1 MALTFAGGLPLGGMG
16 AGNRPREKLHPA
28 PVVRNRS
35 MDSTKALIIAG
46 AGAIGGA
53 MNAVAGGGT
62 MVTFPALIWAGLDPM
77 VANMT
82 STVALFP
89 GMPVGIWSFRKHLK
103 ELTAW
108 LKVLAPISL
117 LGGLAGAV
125 LLLKAGAGIF
135 NAIVPWLLLMATV
148 LLMVNG
154 VVQRWMK
161 KNLAGKPGAD
171 IHQAPPLKLWSILFL
186 AAVAVYGG
194 YFGAG
199 IGIMALAAMG
209 LLGLTDIN
217 EMNALKVVLTMLMN
231 FAAVVWFIL
240 GKGVV
245 WDHALCLMAGSMI
258 GYWFGSHLAQRIPP
272 AYVRGVAVA
281 IGLAISVQLFWKQV
295 RG

>member
-1 MALTFAGGLPLGGMG
+1 
-16 AGNRPREKLHPA
+16 
-28 PVVRNRS
+28 

-46 AGAIGGA
+46 AGMIGGA
-53 MNAVAGGGT
+53 MNAMAGGGT
-62 MVTFPALIWAGLDPM
+62 MVTFPALMWSGLSPM
-77 VANMT
+77 LANMT

-103 ELTAW
+103 ELTTW

-117 LGGLAGAV
+117 LGGLAGAI
-125 LLLKAGAGIF
+125 LLLKAGSDAF
-135 NAIVPWLLLMATV
+135 NKIVPWLLLMATI

-161 KNLAGKPGAD
+161 KKLAGKPGAD
-171 IHQAPPLKLWSILFL
+171 IHKTPPLKLWSILFL
-186 AAVAVYGG
+186 AGVAVYGG

-231 FAAVVWFIL
+231 FAAVVWFII

-245 WDHALCLMAGSMI
+245 WDHAIVLMIGSML
-258 GYWFGSHLAQRIPP
+258 GYWGGSHIAQRIPP
-272 AYVRGVAVA
+272 AYVRGVGVV
-281 IGLAISVQLFWKQV
+281 IGLVISIQLFWKQAH
-295 RG
+295 GS

>member
-1 MALTFAGGLPLGGMG
+1 
-16 AGNRPREKLHPA
+16 
-28 PVVRNRS
+28 
-35 MDSTKALIIAG
+35 MDSTKAVIIAG

-53 MNAVAGGGT
+53 MNAMAGGGT
-62 MVTFPALIWAGLDPM
+62 MVTFPALIWSGLDPM

-103 ELTAW
+103 ELTTW

-117 LGGLAGAV
+117 LGGLAGAI
-125 LLLKAGAGIF
+125 LLLKAGSGIF
-135 NAIVPWLLLMATV
+135 NAIVPWLLLMATF
-148 LLMVNG
+148 LLMING

-161 KNLAGKPGAD
+161 KKLAGRMGAD

-186 AAVAVYGG
+186 GAVAVYGG

-209 LLGLTDIN
+209 LLGLTNIN

-231 FAAVVWFIL
+231 FAAVVWFIAK
-240 GKGVV
+240 GGVV
-245 WDHALCLMAGSMI
+245 WDHAVCLMLGSMS
-258 GYWFGSHLAQRIPP
+258 GYWIGSHVAQRIPA
-272 AYVRGVAVA
+272 AYVRGVAVV
-281 IGLAISVQLFWKQV
+281 IGLVISLQLFWKQMH
-295 RG
+295 G

>member
-1 MALTFAGGLPLGGMG
+1 
-16 AGNRPREKLHPA
+16 
-28 PVVRNRS
+28 

-46 AGAIGGA
+46 AGMIGGM
-53 MNAVAGGGT
+53 MNAMAGGGT
-62 MVTFPALIWAGLDPM
+62 MVTFPALMWTGLSPM

-89 GMPVGIWSFRKHLK
+89 GMPVGIWAFRSHLK
-103 ELTAW
+103 DLTSW
-108 LKVLAPISL
+108 LKILAPISL
-117 LGGLAGAV
+117 LGGLAGAI
-125 LLLKAGAGIF
+125 LLLKAGSGTF
-135 NAIVPWLLLMATV
+135 DLIVPWLLLMATV

-154 VVQRWMK
+154 VVQRWLK
-161 KNLAGKPGAD
+161 RRSARLGVHHASKTPR
-171 IHQAPPLKLWSILFL
+171 LKLWSILFL

-231 FAAVVWFIL
+231 FAAVLWFII

-272 AYVRGVAVA
+272 AYVRGVAIA

>member
-1 MALTFAGGLPLGGMG
+1 M
-16 AGNRPREKLHPA
+16 LHRA
-28 PVVRNRS
+28 AFVRKRG

-62 MVTFPALIWAGLDPM
+62 MVTFPSLIWAGLDPM
-77 VANMT
+77 TANMT

-89 GMPVGIWSFRKHLK
+89 GMPVGIWSFRRHLK
-103 ELTAW
+103 ELTTW

-117 LGGLAGAV
+117 LGGLAGAI
-125 LLLKAGAGIF
+125 LLLKAGSGVF

-161 KNLAGKPGAD
+161 KNLAGKEGAD
-171 IHQAPPLKLWSILFL
+171 IHKAPPLKLWSILFL
-186 AAVAVYGG
+186 AGVAVYGG

-209 LLGLTDIN
+209 LLGLTNIN
-217 EMNALKVVLTMLMN
+217 EMNALKVVLCMLMN
-231 FAAVVWFIL
+231 FAAVVWFII

-245 WDHALCLMAGSMI
+245 WDHALALMVGSML
-258 GYWFGSHLAQRIPP
+258 GYWGGSHLAQRIPA
-272 AYVRGVAVA
+272 AYVRGIAVA
-281 IGLAISVQLFWKQV
+281 IGLVISIELFLKQAHN
-295 RG
+295 